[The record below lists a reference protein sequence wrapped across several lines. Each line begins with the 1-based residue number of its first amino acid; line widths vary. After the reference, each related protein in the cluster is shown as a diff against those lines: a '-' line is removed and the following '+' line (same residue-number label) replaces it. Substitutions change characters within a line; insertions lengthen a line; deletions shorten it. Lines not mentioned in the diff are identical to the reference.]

1 MKQTD
6 PHLKEVNQNIQAK
19 TPDGCEECLQTG
31 SDWVHL
37 RLCLSCGH
45 VGCCDNSPNKHATK
59 HFKSTKHPIIRSFEP
74 GETWEWC
81 YVDNVLIDSPPS
93 KKKDDKLKTQDAKI
107 EEEVA
112 VVEGKDKN
120 VKENSHSSLLQSSPS
135 TNLQVSPDSLMK
147 KSQIRVRKTLKG
159 KPEFVMSSVETQNV
173 LEKFAK
179 YKTTFVVLHV
189 DLVGST
195 KMAMR
200 LPLDRLTM
208 IIQAFNQE
216 MSIIVKEF
224 GGYILKYVGDA
235 ILAFFVVQGPK
246 SEAKE
251 VCMNAVNCAKYMI
264 RIAREVINPILN
276 QFDCPEMNLRIGI
289 DIGENAIIQSG
300 WDIHPDIHNRRKKN
314 DNKNIIITTSN
325 NHNKKHQQHLLV
337 KKPVYDLLSY
347 TISIAVKMTALA
359 QPNHIV
365 IGDPMYNI
373 LDDKQRFDFQL
384 LDITADI
391 WNYVCQNSEASIYS
405 LYTDV

>member
-6 PHLKEVNQNIQAK
+6 PHLEEVNQNIEPK
-19 TPDGCEECLQTG
+19 TPDGCEECLQRG

-81 YVDNVLIDSPPS
+81 YVDNILIGSHPS
-93 KKKDDKLKTQDAKI
+93 QKKDDKIKTQDAKK
-107 EEEVA
+107 EEVL
-112 VVEGKDKN
+112 GKNKYLKHN
-120 VKENSHSSLLQSSPS
+120 PHSSFLQSSS
-135 TNLQVSPDSLMK
+135 SPNRLVGLNSLMK
-147 KSQIRVRKTLKG
+147 KSQIRVQKTLEG

-173 LEKFAK
+173 LKKFAK

-195 KMAMR
+195 KLALR

-216 MSIIVKEF
+216 MSIIVKAF

-235 ILAFFVVQGPK
+235 VLAFFVVPGRK
-246 SEAKE
+246 SEAK
-251 VCMNAVNCAKYMI
+251 VACINAVNCAKYMI
-264 RIAREVINPILN
+264 RIAREAINPILN
-276 QFDCPEMNLRIGI
+276 QYDCPEMNLRIGI

-300 WDIHPDIHNRRKKN
+300 WDIHSNIRDRHKN
-314 DNKNIIITTSN
+314 NKSNIAIMNDDNK
-325 NHNKKHQQHLLV
+325 KQQRLLV
-337 KKPVYDLLSY
+337 KKPVYDILSY

-359 QPNHIV
+359 NPNHIV
-365 IGDPMYNI
+365 IGDPLYNL
-373 LDDKQRFDFQL
+373 LDDKQRSAFQRL
-384 LDITADI
+384 NMSPDI
-391 WNYVCQNSEASIYS
+391 WSYVCRNSEGNIYS